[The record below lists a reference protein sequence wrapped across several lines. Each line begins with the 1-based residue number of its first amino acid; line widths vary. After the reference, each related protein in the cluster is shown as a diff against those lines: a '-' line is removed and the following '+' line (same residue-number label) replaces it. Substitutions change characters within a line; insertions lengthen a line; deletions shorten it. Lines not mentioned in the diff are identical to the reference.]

1 MKMKVKSMLIASI
14 LCFFLPNTAMAHG
27 YPTKIGEKLGNGVAN
42 IVTGFVEIPKTM
54 IVTSHNDGMAYG
66 MTNGFFVGI
75 VHAVG
80 RTLSGAFD
88 VATFLVP
95 TTPLVRA
102 DYIWNDFDKETTY
115 AAPQMR

>member
-1 MKMKVKSMLIASI
+1 MKTKIRLLLVASVV
-14 LCFFLPNTAMAHG
+14 FFFSPTVMAHE
-27 YPTKIGEKLGNGVAN
+27 YPTKIGEKLGNGIAN

-54 IVTSHNDGMAYG
+54 IVTSNSDGMAYG

-88 VATFLVP
+88 VATFVVP
-95 TTPLVRA
+95 TRPLVRA

-115 AAPQMR
+115 VAPQMR